1 MKLFGRDYFKSGKAK
16 KKKTGRDD
24 NDNQT
29 TPAGGNSTDET
40 VNVTEQSD
48 ARPEDAAA
56 AEKKKTDERLNVTE
70 NSNLFKLW
78 NEYPESVRGKKFDP
92 LEFMYEN
99 IEKTH
104 AELKE
109 NFFRIH
115 APEAVFK
122 DFDDNQKEIA
132 EFMKNLSGYAGKV
145 LRTVSKGFDI
155 TQEQIEK
162 IKNVAFDE
170 NGEFS
175 ETRLKNILLND
186 SSLASMGGFRSSEEL
201 KKIISAVRSGNAV
214 PEKAGADD
222 ETPETEETEQL
233 PVFSER
239 DAEIHFKLSADLIH
253 AWVFIL
259 PPGENGKDVKASAIT
274 EILAENG
281 VISGI
286 DEAVPERIEKE
297 KLYFKLIE
305 AARGKYPVNGTNGK
319 VRELFSRENNQINL
333 VEDEH
338 GRVNNKELGL
348 IRSVRKGDV
357 LAEIELPTAATD
369 GLLVTGEPAEG
380 TDGEYPKVPAG
391 TNTKISEDKKTVT
404 ADADGELYFQNGTFN
419 VRKVLKINHDVDLSV
434 GNIDFAGDLIING
447 NIREG
452 FSVKCSGN
460 MKINGLSE
468 SAEISAGGDIF
479 IEKGMFGGS
488 GGSIKAGGN
497 LNCKYLENCRVD
509 ISGNLSAD
517 QILRCT
523 VSADGFVDVSGAK
536 GRIIGGSITGGK
548 GIRANFIGTQSGMG
562 SNVTLTTGMT
572 SVYLKQRS
580 LKAAELALVEESLA
594 KLMQNIRFLEAKK
607 NSLNQF
613 QKALLE
619 KLVLQTKARKI
630 QRDELTAEIE
640 ELDKKSRGS
649 RSAVEIKCG
658 QLRSALEINF
668 DGFKYNINK
677 ELNNFRVYKDGPKII
692 ARANG
697 FEKVITDKA

>member
-1 MKLFGRDYFKSGKAK
+1 MKLFGRERFTFGKTK
-16 KKKTGRDD
+16 KEQDADD
-24 NDNQT
+24 NQ
-29 TPAGGNSTDET
+29 AVNSGENTDEASAALKQT
-40 VNVTEQSD
+40 DES
-48 ARPEDAAA
+48 PENGSA
-56 AEKKKTDERLNVTE
+56 AEKKKTDERLGISE
-70 NSNLFKLW
+70 NSKIYKLW
-78 NEYPESVRGKKFDP
+78 NEYPESVRGDKFDP
-92 LEFMYEN
+92 LGFMYDKIQE
-99 IEKTH
+99 TH
-104 AELKE
+104 DELKE
-109 NFFRIH
+109 NFYRIH
-115 APEAVFK
+115 ADTANFK
-122 DFDDNQKEIA
+122 DFDANQKEIA
-132 EFMKNLSGYAGKV
+132 EFIKELSQYSGRV
-145 LRTVSKGFDI
+145 LRTVSKGFEI

-162 IKNVAFDE
+162 IKNIAFDE

-175 ETRLKNILLND
+175 ETRLRNSLLND
-186 SSLASMGGFRSSEEL
+186 SSLASLGGFRSSEEL
-201 KKIISAVRSGNAV
+201 KKIIAAVRSGDDAPGKKETDAV
-214 PEKAGADD
+214 YS
-222 ETPETEETEQL
+222 ETEEADSL
-233 PVFSER
+233 PAFSER
-239 DAEIHFKLSADLIH
+239 DAEIKFKLSSDLIH

-259 PPGENGKDVKASAIT
+259 PPGVNGKDVTVSGIT
-274 EILAENG
+274 EILAQNG
-281 VISGI
+281 VIFGI
-286 DEAVPERIEKE
+286 DESMAERIEKE

-305 AARGKYPVNGTNGK
+305 IARGKYPVNGSNGK
-319 VRELFSRENNQINL
+319 VRELFSREINKINL

-348 IRSVRKGDV
+348 IKSVHKGDV
-357 LAEIELPTAATD
+357 LAEIELPTEAAD
-369 GLLVTGEPAEG
+369 GMQVTGEPVQG

-404 ADADGELYFQNGTFN
+404 ADADGELYFQNGIFG
-419 VRKVLKINHDVDLSV
+419 VRKVLKINHDIDLSV

-468 SAEISAGGDIF
+468 SAEISAGGNIF

-488 GGSIKAGGN
+488 DGSITAGGN

-509 ISGNLSAD
+509 IRGNLSAD
-517 QILRCT
+517 QVLRCT
-523 VSADGFVDVSGAK
+523 VSADGFVDVSGVK

-548 GIRANFIGTQSGMG
+548 GISANFIGTQSGMG
-562 SNVTLTTGMT
+562 ANVTLTTGMT

-580 LKAAELALVEESLA
+580 LKAAELAIIEESLA

-607 NSLNQF
+607 NSLNQL

-619 KLVLQTKARKI
+619 KLVLQIKARKI

-640 ELDKKSRGS
+640 EIDKKSRGS

-658 QLRSALEINF
+658 QLRSAVEINF
-668 DGFKYNINK
+668 DGFRYNISK
-677 ELNNFRVYKDGPKII
+677 ELNNFRVFKDGPKII

>member
-1 MKLFGRDYFKSGKAK
+1 MKLFGREYFKSGKVK
-16 KKKTGRDD
+16 KDTAGQ
-24 NDNQT
+24 NDNHT
-29 TPAGGNSTDET
+29 ANAGGNSTDET
-40 VNVTEQSD
+40 VNVPNQTDDQSVSAPVTE
-48 ARPEDAAA
+48 RE
-56 AEKKKTDERLNVTE
+56 KTDERLKVSG
-70 NSNLFKLW
+70 NSNLYKLW
-78 NEYPESVRGKKFDP
+78 NEYPESSRGKKYDP

-122 DFDDNQKEIA
+122 EYDDNQKEIA
-132 EFMKNLSGYAGKV
+132 EFMKNLSEYAGRV
-145 LRTVSKGFDI
+145 LRTVSKEFEI
-155 TQEQIEK
+155 TQEQIEH
-162 IKNVAFDE
+162 IKNIAFDE

-186 SSLASMGGFRSSEEL
+186 SSLASMGGFRSTEEL
-201 KKIISAVRSGNAV
+201 KKIIAAVRSGNDV
-214 PEKAGADD
+214 PEKKETD
-222 ETPETEETEQL
+222 ETAYETEEAEPL
-233 PVFSER
+233 PAFSER
-239 DAEIHFKLSADLIH
+239 DAEIKFKLSSDFIH

-259 PPGENGKDVKASAIT
+259 PPGDNGKDVTASGIS

-281 VISGI
+281 VIFGI
-286 DEAVPERIEKE
+286 DESMTERIEKE

-305 AARGKYPVNGTNGK
+305 IARGRYPVNGSNGK
-319 VRELFSRENNQINL
+319 VHELFSRESNKINL

-348 IRSVRKGDV
+348 IKTVHKGDI
-357 LAEIELPTAATD
+357 LAEVELPTLASD
-369 GLLVTGEPAEG
+369 GMQVTGEPLQG
-380 TDGEYPKVPAG
+380 TDGVYPKVPAG

-404 ADADGELYFQNGTFN
+404 ADTDGELYFQNGTFC

-468 SAEISAGGDIF
+468 SAEIRAGGDIF
-479 IEKGMFGGS
+479 IEKGMFGGLD
-488 GGSIKAGGN
+488 GSITAGGN

-509 ISGNLSAD
+509 IRGNLTAD
-517 QILRCT
+517 QVLRCT
-523 VSADGFVDVSGAK
+523 VSADGFVDVSGTK
-536 GRIIGGSITGGK
+536 GRIIGGNITGGK

-572 SVYLKQRS
+572 SIYLKQRS
-580 LKAAELALVEESLA
+580 VKAAELAMIEESLS

-619 KLVLQTKARKI
+619 KLVLQIKARKI
-630 QRDELTAEIE
+630 QRDELAAEIE
-640 ELDKKSRGS
+640 TLDKKSRGS

-677 ELNNFRVYKDGPKII
+677 ELNNFRVFKEGPKII